1 MAVFV
6 LVMGQ
11 IGCEEPQTRRDTR
24 RDKRLETLTKAL
36 KSESPAVGIKAAE
49 ALANMGSQAIGAVDA
64 LLEALGD
71 DNAGLRAHAA
81 VALGKICRSE
91 RDSRE
96 EIPEAVVPALRNSL
110 EDTDGLVRVW
120 SVLALFRIVPQED
133 PEIKV
138 ISDALNSEAPAQ
150 VRIEA
155 AIAVVQMGP
164 RGKGAVP
171 ALIAALDSSSVRRH
185 AAYAL
190 GAIGPDASAAIGA
203 LTRISGRPGP
213 IGAAARTAI
222 ERISR

>member
-1 MAVFV
+1 MADKNDWTIAIGCRKAVVQMIVRLPIALGVCWGGFWALQKFV
-6 LVMGQ
+6 LWMEGQ
-11 IGCEEPQTRRDTR
+11 IGREITRID
-24 RDKRLETLTKAL
+24 
-36 KSESPAVGIKAAE
+36 
-49 ALANMGSQAIGAVDA
+49 Q
-64 LLEALGD
+64 LLIL
-71 DNAGLRAHAA
+71 A
-81 VALGKICRSE
+81 VAMVAGIAAGQIL
-91 RDSRE
+91 SR
-96 EIPEAVVPALRNSL
+96 
-110 EDTDGLVRVW
+110 GF
-120 SVLALFRIVPQED
+120 SV
-133 PEIKV
+133 KV